1 MREESGMETRTRR
14 QTTVRWTVYAAGM
27 VILALGLTL
36 NTKAGLGVSPM
47 LAVPYGISEI
57 FSMNFGDA
65 AFLMYCVYITGQLL
79 LRGRKS
85 RWFDL
90 LQLPVSLLFSRVL
103 NLFGAVITYN
113 AAVSPLWSK
122 LAVLAM
128 AHVLTAIGVSLSV
141 NMRLIPNP
149 GDGIVQALS
158 DRTGWELGLC
168 KNLTDGTCFLLAVS
182 MCMLTIRRVIGI
194 GIGTVL
200 SMVVVGRVLAVV
212 NGLLKERMCR
222 AAGVEY

>member
-1 MREESGMETRTRR
+1 METRTRR
-14 QTTVRWTVYAAGM
+14 QTAVRWTIYAAGM

-47 LAVPYGISEI
+47 LALPYGISEI

-65 AFLMYCVYITGQLL
+65 AFLMYCVYIAGQFL
-79 LRGRKS
+79 LRGKKS

-103 NLFGAVITYN
+103 NIFGTVITYN
-113 AAVSPLWSK
+113 AAASPLWSR
-122 LAVLAM
+122 LLVLAA
-128 AHVLTAIGVSLSV
+128 AHVFTAIGVSLSV

-168 KNLTDGTCFLLAVS
+168 KNLTDGASFLLAVS
-182 MCMLTIRRVIGI
+182 MCTLTIRRVIGI

-200 SMVVVGRVLAVV
+200 AVVVVGRVLAVV
-212 NGLLKERMCR
+212 NRLLKERMCR

>member
-1 MREESGMETRTRR
+1 MSRWAIYVLGML
-14 QTTVRWTVYAAGM
+14 V
-27 VILALGLTL
+27 LALGLTL
-36 NTKAGLGVSPM
+36 NTKTGLGVSPILS
-47 LAVPYGISEI
+47 LAYCSTQIWGV
-57 FSMNFGDA
+57 NLGDA
-65 AFLMYCVYITGQLL
+65 TFVLYTIFVIAQLII
-79 LRGRKS
+79 RGKHRQ
-85 RWFDL
+85 WYDL
-90 LQLPVSLLFSRVL
+90 LQLPLSLVFSRVL
-103 NLFGAVITYN
+103 NLYDRFITYDPAKHGLPSN
-113 AAVSPLWSK
+113 LVC
-122 LAVLAM
+122 LALAII
-128 AHVLTAIGVSLSV
+128 VTGIGVAMTV
-141 NMRLIPNP
+141 NMRLVPNP

-212 NGLLKERMCR
+212 NGLMKERMCR

>member
-1 MREESGMETRTRR
+1 METRTRR
-14 QTTVRWTVYAAGM
+14 QTAVRWAIYAAGM

-65 AFLMYCVYITGQLL
+65 AFFMYCVYIAGQFA

-103 NLFGAVITYN
+103 NVFGAAITYN

-122 LAVLAM
+122 LAVLAL
-128 AHVLTAIGVSLSV
+128 AHVFTAIGVSLSV

-158 DRTGWELGLC
+158 DRTGLELGLC

>member
-1 MREESGMETRTRR
+1 METRTRR
-14 QTTVRWTVYAAGM
+14 QTTVRWAVYAAGM

-65 AFLMYCVYITGQLL
+65 AFLMYCIYITGQLL

-103 NLFGAVITYN
+103 NVFGAVITYN

-200 SMVVVGRVLAVV
+200 AVVVVGRVLAVV
-212 NGLLKERMCR
+212 NRLLKERMCR

>member
-1 MREESGMETRTRR
+1 METRTRR
-14 QTTVRWTVYAAGM
+14 QTTVRWAVYAAGM

-65 AFLMYCVYITGQLL
+65 AFLMYCIYITGQLL

-103 NLFGAVITYN
+103 NVFGAVITYN
-113 AAVSPLWSK
+113 AAASPLWSK

-128 AHVLTAIGVSLSV
+128 AHVLTAVGVSLSV

-212 NGLLKERMCR
+212 NGLMKERMCR

>member
-1 MREESGMETRTRR
+1 METRTRR

-65 AFLMYCVYITGQLL
+65 AFLMYCVYIAGQFA

-103 NLFGAVITYN
+103 NVFGAAITYN

-122 LAVLAM
+122 LAVLAL
-128 AHVLTAIGVSLSV
+128 AHVFTAIGVSLSV

-158 DRTGWELGLC
+158 DRTGWELG
-168 KNLTDGTCFLLAVS
+168 LLAVS

-212 NGLLKERMCR
+212 NGLMKERMCR

>member
-1 MREESGMETRTRR
+1 METRTRR
-14 QTTVRWTVYAAGM
+14 QTAVRWTIYAAGM

-47 LAVPYGISEI
+47 LALPYGISEI

-65 AFLMYCVYITGQLL
+65 AFLMYCVYIAGQFL
-79 LRGRKS
+79 LRGKKS

-103 NLFGAVITYN
+103 NIFGTVITYS
-113 AAVSPLWSK
+113 AAASPLWSR
-122 LAVLAM
+122 LLVLAA

-168 KNLTDGTCFLLAVS
+168 KNLTDGACFLLAVS

-200 SMVVVGRVLAVV
+200 AVVVVGRVLAVV
-212 NGLLKERMCR
+212 NRLLKERMCR

>member
-1 MREESGMETRTRR
+1 MEKVNRWIFYILGM
-14 QTTVRWTVYAAGM
+14 VVLAAG
-27 VILALGLTL
+27 ITL
-36 NTKAGLGVSPM
+36 NTKTGLGVSPI
-47 LAVPYGISEI
+47 ISVAYCVSQI
-57 FSMNFGDA
+57 FELNFGDMTFVLYGIFVVVQL
-65 AFLMYCVYITGQLL
+65 FLRERRERLATL
-79 LRGRKS
+79 LR
-85 RWFDL
+85 FPL
-90 LQLPVSLLFSRVL
+90 SLVFSRLL
-103 NLFGAVITYN
+103 NLCSACIPYQ
-113 AAVSPLWSK
+113 AAAHSLPEN
-122 LAVLAM
+122 LAVLAL
-128 AHVLTAIGVSLSV
+128 AIVLTGVGVALTV
-141 NMRLIPNP
+141 NMRLVPNP

-212 NGLLKERMCR
+212 NRLLKERMCR

>member
-1 MREESGMETRTRR
+1 METRTRR

-36 NTKAGLGVSPM
+36 NIKAGLGVSPM

-65 AFLMYCVYITGQLL
+65 AFLMYCIYITGQFA

-103 NLFGAVITYN
+103 NVFGAVITYN

-212 NGLLKERMCR
+212 NGLMKERMCR

>member
-1 MREESGMETRTRR
+1 METRTRR
-14 QTTVRWTVYAAGM
+14 QTTVRWAIYAAGM

-65 AFLMYCVYITGQLL
+65 AFLMYCIYITGQLA

-128 AHVLTAIGVSLSV
+128 AHVLTAVGVSLSV

-212 NGLLKERMCR
+212 NGLMKERMCR

>member
-1 MREESGMETRTRR
+1 
-14 QTTVRWTVYAAGM
+14 
-27 VILALGLTL
+27 
-36 NTKAGLGVSPM
+36 
-47 LAVPYGISEI
+47 
-57 FSMNFGDA
+57 MNFGDA
-65 AFLMYCVYITGQLL
+65 AFLMYCVYIAGQFL
-79 LRGRKS
+79 LRGKKS

-122 LAVLAM
+122 LVVLAM
-128 AHVLTAIGVSLSV
+128 AHVLTAVGVSLSV

>member
-1 MREESGMETRTRR
+1 METRTRR
-14 QTTVRWTVYAAGM
+14 QTAVRWTIYAAGM

-47 LAVPYGISEI
+47 LALPYGISEI
-57 FSMNFGDA
+57 FSMDFGDA
-65 AFLMYCVYITGQLL
+65 AFLMYCVYIAGQFL
-79 LRGRKS
+79 LRGKKS

-90 LQLPVSLLFSRVL
+90 LQMPVSLLFSRVL
-103 NLFGAVITYN
+103 NIFGTVITYN
-113 AAVSPLWSK
+113 AAASPLWSR
-122 LAVLAM
+122 LLVLAA
-128 AHVLTAIGVSLSV
+128 AHVFTAIGVSLSV

-212 NGLLKERMCR
+212 NGLMKERMCR

>member
-1 MREESGMETRTRR
+1 
-14 QTTVRWTVYAAGM
+14 
-27 VILALGLTL
+27 
-36 NTKAGLGVSPM
+36 
-47 LAVPYGISEI
+47 
-57 FSMNFGDA
+57 MNFGDA
-65 AFLMYCVYITGQLL
+65 AFLMYCIYITGQLL

-103 NLFGAVITYN
+103 NLFGAAITYN

-212 NGLLKERMCR
+212 NGLMKERMCR

>member
-1 MREESGMETRTRR
+1 MSKLSWYEK
-14 QTTVRWTVYAAGM
+14 

-65 AFLMYCVYITGQLL
+65 AFLMYCIYITGQLL

-182 MCMLTIRRVIGI
+182 MCMLTIRRASGSV
-194 GIGTVL
+194 
-200 SMVVVGRVLAVV
+200 R
-212 NGLLKERMCR
+212 CCPWWWW
-222 AAGVEY
+222 AGYWLW

>member
-1 MREESGMETRTRR
+1 METRTRR

-65 AFLMYCVYITGQLL
+65 AFLMYCVYIAGQFA

-128 AHVLTAIGVSLSV
+128 AHVLTAVGVSLSV

-212 NGLLKERMCR
+212 NGLMKERMCR